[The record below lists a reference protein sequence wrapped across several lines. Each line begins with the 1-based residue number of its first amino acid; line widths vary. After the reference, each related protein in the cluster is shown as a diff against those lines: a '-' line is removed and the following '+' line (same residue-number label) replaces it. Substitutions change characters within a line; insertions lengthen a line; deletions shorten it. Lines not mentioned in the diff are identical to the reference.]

1 MIYFPRGNGKVEF
14 TNKVIGTLL
23 TKLVIEKQ
31 SDWDE
36 HLPIVLFLYQ
46 IAYKVANKIYPTLV
60 NIWHVSIVTY

>member
-1 MIYFPRGNGKVEF
+1 MTYFPQGNGKVEF

-31 SDWDE
+31 SDRDE
-36 HLPIVLFLYQ
+36 HLPIVLFSYQ
-46 IAYKVANKIYPTLV
+46 TTYKVANKIYPILI